1 MVNKVFKLV
10 KFQDMTLL
18 LNIISITLALIFF
31 LAYNIITI
39 IATYE
44 INGIDGWDELFLN
57 TDYGVNLRVA
67 LDSLK
72 VMFTICAF
80 VFDVY
85 KWSVFIVAT
94 SQTIKIE
101 SEKEN
106 NTKKKIMIRILY
118 SVQGVII
125 SIFIFIVFSY
135 LLMPVD
141 SDTLKSVKNFT
152 RYLIITIFALFLV
165 IYVSVLIILMRRLQ

>member
-1 MVNKVFKLV
+1 MHNQEKLLGVTWAMITLNIILILISIYMVNKVFKLV

-31 LAYNIITI
+31 LAYNIMTI
-39 IATYE
+39 IATYG
-44 INGIDGWDELFLN
+44 INDIDGWDELFLN
-57 TDYGVNLRVA
+57 TDYGVNLRLA

-94 SQTIKIE
+94 SQTFKTE
-101 SEKEN
+101 SEEGN
-106 NTKKKIMIRILY
+106 NTK
-118 SVQGVII
+118 
-125 SIFIFIVFSY
+125 
-135 LLMPVD
+135 
-141 SDTLKSVKNFT
+141 
-152 RYLIITIFALFLV
+152 
-165 IYVSVLIILMRRLQ
+165 